1 MIIFNLISLNVI
13 MGKISLRANIILTQF
28 SLDSFY
34 LRIKLN
40 FIFLKLI
47 NGHLTKYRN
56 YVNIISRKYLP
67 VYSISQN
74 LSRYV

>member
-67 VYSISQN
+67 IYSISQN
-74 LSRYV
+74 LSRYL

>member
-13 MGKISLRANIILTQF
+13 MGKISLQANIILTQF

-74 LSRYV
+74 LSRYL

>member
-74 LSRYV
+74 LSRYL